1 MKVNVYFELDLDK
14 GDTLQKAVD
23 ALMAKEA
30 NKAQPETAPDR
41 KPCGFAVQEAP
52 ADPSEPE
59 IVEEEK
65 PAPKKRSR
73 KTAPK
78 KAEPEEALEGEVVE
92 EEVPTTPKAP
102 STVSQADVRAAA
114 IVAMNANKRAEVE
127 AIFQKYG
134 ADKLANL
141 DPSTFP
147 AVLEDLKALA

>member
-1 MKVNVYFELDLDK
+1 MKATIYLELDLDR
-14 GDTLQKAVD
+14 GDTAQKALNALIGD
-23 ALMAKEA
+23 AHKIEMNVEVK
-30 NKAQPETAPDR
+30 PEVTVHA
-41 KPCGFAVQEAP
+41 

-59 IVEEEK
+59 TIEEKK
-65 PAPKKRSR
+65 PAPKKRSPR
-73 KTAPK
+73 KTATK
-78 KAEPEEALEGEVVE
+78 KEEPEEALEGEVVE

-102 STVSQADVRAAA
+102 SNVSQADVRAAA
-114 IVAMNANKRAEVE
+114 IEAMNANKRAEVE